1 MARFRFSKGPDGWAV
16 QQVEYLPTLVDLG
29 PPIRL
34 RNLATD
40 TSVEPKRR
48 AAALVRT
55 DRVALSL
62 GAAENGLTR
71 PGE

>member
-1 MARFRFSKGPDGWAV
+1 V
-16 QQVEYLPTLVDLG
+16 QQAEYIPTLVDLG

-34 RNLATD
+34 RNLTTD
-40 TSVEPKRR
+40 TSVPQKRR
-48 AAALVRT
+48 AEALVRT
-55 DRVALSL
+55 DRVVLSL